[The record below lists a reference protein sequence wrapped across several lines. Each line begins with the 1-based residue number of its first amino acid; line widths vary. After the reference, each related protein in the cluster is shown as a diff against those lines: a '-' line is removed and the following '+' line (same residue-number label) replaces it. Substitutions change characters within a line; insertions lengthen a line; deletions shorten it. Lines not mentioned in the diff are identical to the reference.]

1 MRFPD
6 ALELMGAFLLFI
18 AAWFWWKSIRAIIR
32 GLRSKSWPAASGVI
46 QAAEVVK
53 KNNSKGKEVWR
64 QKIEYSYSVGA
75 DVYRG
80 TRIQFGIPNA
90 LLWKDPKL
98 PSFRLLTR
106 KAAVDVFYNP
116 SRPSLAALERG
127 YSPFVFVT
135 LAAGA
140 TITWMGVRLLT
151 LPG

>member
-1 MRFPD
+1 MLD
-6 ALELMGAFLLFI
+6 VMGTGLLFI
-18 AAWFWWKSIRAIIR
+18 ASWFWWKSVRAIVR
-32 GLRSKSWPAASGVI
+32 GLRSKSWPTASGVI
-46 QAAEVVK
+46 KTAQVVK
-53 KNNSKGKEVWR
+53 KRNSKGREVWR

-90 LLWKDPKL
+90 LLWNDPEL
-98 PSFRLLTR
+98 PSFRIFRR
-106 KAAVDVFYNP
+106 KAAVDVVYSP
-116 SRPSLAALERG
+116 SRPSIAALQRG

-140 TITWMGVRLLT
+140 PIVWMGLRLLA